1 MQIVR
6 QGRLRPDAVFP
17 GRNDGAGCP
26 SLSAPPAKPGAA
38 SEETQPFGARAS
50 HTRSPVG
57 ASPRPPIPEPP
68 RRQPE
73 RPPDVPGQR
82 GTETRILTKQ
92 VNIRLTPE
100 EHERLQA
107 EAVAAGITLAEL
119 TRRRLL
125 GLHITARVDAELIRE
140 LRRLGGL
147 AKIAIRTL
155 HMAETGRL
163 VLRDIRSAIAH
174 LAVPS

>member
-1 MQIVR
+1 M
-6 QGRLRPDAVFP
+6 
-17 GRNDGAGCP
+17 
-26 SLSAPPAKPGAA
+26 
-38 SEETQPFGARAS
+38 
-50 HTRSPVG
+50 
-57 ASPRPPIPEPP
+57 
-68 RRQPE
+68 
-73 RPPDVPGQR
+73 PGQR

-107 EAVAAGITLAEL
+107 EAVAAGITLAEM

-174 LAVPS
+174 LAVQS